1 VPRPDSLFGVR
12 AGGPGRDRGRWD
24 VCRMVAPGSGRTQ
37 SPVAR
42 TFPARA
48 PGEDTQEDGMDAPTV
63 TVCIGGFWRVADE
76 HHQTD
81 PEALTLWGRLPR
93 PEVVCD
99 ECGDAAEPYLC
110 GTCWLCCNARKDA
123 K

>member
-1 VPRPDSLFGVR
+1 MGS
-12 AGGPGRDRGRWD
+12 
-24 VCRMVAPGSGRTQ
+24 CRMVAPGSGQ
-37 SPVAR
+37 NQAPVAR
-42 TFPARA
+42 TIPARA
-48 PGEDTQEDGMDAPTV
+48 PGEDTQTEGGMDAPTV
-63 TVCIGGFWRVADE
+63 TVRIGLFWRVADE

-99 ECGDAAEPYLC
+99 ECGDVAEPYLC
-110 GTCWLCCNARKDA
+110 GTCWLCCNARRDA